1 MFTKLLSIFNT
12 STNETKPTIKQNND
26 IVDHQIKPINNASWQ
41 PETEKNNNLLQ
52 SEKIK
57 TNWEYRRYLTNNAP
71 QIMEF
76 NYLDTANSVSYTKRP
91 NEIPSIQSNNFT
103 PFKSITKLP
112 NSDLKQSYINQY
124 DIATRKMATEV
135 VVKHS

>member
-41 PETEKNNNLLQ
+41 PESEKNNNLLQ

-76 NYLDTANSVSYTKRP
+76 NYLDTANSVGYTKRP
-91 NEIPSIQSNNFT
+91 SEIPSIQSNNFT

-124 DIATRKMATEV
+124 DIATRKMAPEV
-135 VVKHS
+135 VVKRS

>member
-41 PETEKNNNLLQ
+41 PESEKNNNLLQ

-57 TNWEYRRYLTNNAP
+57 TNWEYRRYLTNNTP

-76 NYLDTANSVSYTKRP
+76 NYLDTANSVGYTKRP
-91 NEIPSIQSNNFT
+91 SEIPSIQSNNFT

-124 DIATRKMATEV
+124 DIATRKMAPEV
-135 VVKHS
+135 VVKRS

>member
-41 PETEKNNNLLQ
+41 PESEKNNNLLQ

-76 NYLDTANSVSYTKRP
+76 NYLDTANSAGYTKRP
-91 NEIPSIQSNNFT
+91 NEIPSIQSNTFT

-124 DIATRKMATEV
+124 DIATRKMAPEV
-135 VVKHS
+135 VVKRS

>member
-12 STNETKPTIKQNND
+12 STNETKPTIKQNNH

-41 PETEKNNNLLQ
+41 PESEKNNNLLQ

-76 NYLDTANSVSYTKRP
+76 NYLDTANSVGYTKRP
-91 NEIPSIQSNNFT
+91 TEIPSIQSNNFT
-103 PFKSITKLP
+103 SFKSITKLP

-124 DIATRKMATEV
+124 DIATRKMAPEV
-135 VVKHS
+135 VVKRS

>member
-1 MFTKLLSIFNT
+1 M
-12 STNETKPTIKQNND
+12 D
-26 IVDHQIKPINNASWQ
+26 VQIKPINNASWQ

-76 NYLDTANSVSYTKRP
+76 NYLDTANSVGYTKRP

-124 DIATRKMATEV
+124 DIATRKMAPEV
-135 VVKHS
+135 VVKQS

>member
-41 PETEKNNNLLQ
+41 PESEKNNNLLQ
-52 SEKIK
+52 SENIK

-76 NYLDTANSVSYTKRP
+76 NYLDTANSVGYTKRP
-91 NEIPSIQSNNFT
+91 SEIPSIQSNNFT
-103 PFKSITKLP
+103 PFISITKLP

-124 DIATRKMATEV
+124 DIATRKMAPEV
-135 VVKHS
+135 VVKRS

>member
-12 STNETKPTIKQNND
+12 QTNEEKPTMKQNTK

-41 PETEKNNNLLQ
+41 PESEKNNNLLH
-52 SEKIK
+52 SENIK
-57 TNWEYRRYLTNNAP
+57 TNWEYRRYLTINAP

-76 NYLDTANSVSYTKRP
+76 NYLDTANSVGYTKRP

-124 DIATRKMATEV
+124 DIATRKMAPEV
-135 VVKHS
+135 VIKRS